1 MQVKKI
7 ALKDTHSFSSI
18 LLNYLNQQ
26 EDLKPFYTFPPT
38 DDGILEATK
47 THPLGT
53 SEREILR
60 DALLQQYQEV
70 DLTKSSRSN
79 IESLAKANTFT
90 ITTGH
95 QLNIFTGPLYFI
107 YKIVSVINACKS
119 LNQQHPDLH
128 FVPVYWM
135 ATEDHDLEE
144 INHFQLFGKTFTW
157 ETDQKGPVGSML
169 TDGLAELAQSLPEA
183 APLFEDAYRNAKD
196 LAQAT
201 RIFVNEL
208 FKREGLVILD
218 GNNANLK
225 RMFIPI
231 MKEELS
237 QQQANVEVEK
247 SSAKLEKLG
256 YKGQVFS
263 REINL
268 FYMEKGMRERIVE
281 EKGTYKVLH
290 TELEFSQEDILAL
303 LESHPEKFS
312 PNVILRPLYQET
324 IMPNVAYFG
333 GPAEVAYWLQI
344 KSVFDLYKVAFPVV
358 MPRNFALWIN
368 GGIAKKLNQ
377 LGIEIQDVF
386 LNNDELK
393 TRFLDMQG
401 FEASDI
407 QREEEMVRNAYE
419 QIVKIAVEFDGSL
432 KGFIEAE
439 ESRALKSLENIG
451 KRLVKAAESRMEV
464 SLRQLQNSK
473 DRLFPNGKPQE
484 RVDNYLSI
492 ALNSPQFVETLLQH
506 LDPFDTQFY
515 VFIEND

>member
-1 MQVKKI
+1 MQVEKI

-18 LLNYLNQQ
+18 LLNYLSQSK
-26 EDLKPFYTFPPT
+26 DLKPFYSFAPT
-38 DDGILEATK
+38 MEGIIEATH
-47 THPLGT
+47 THQLGAK
-53 SEREILR
+53 ERAILR
-60 DALLQQYQEV
+60 DALLQQYKDVELS
-70 DLTKSSRSN
+70 DSSRSN
-79 IESLAKANTFT
+79 IQSLANTNTFT

-119 LNQQHPDLH
+119 LNQKHPDLH

-157 ETDQKGPVGSML
+157 ETDQKGPVGQML

-183 APLFEDAYRNAKD
+183 TPLFEKAYKDGKD

-208 FKREGLVILD
+208 FKDQGLVILD
-218 GNNANLK
+218 GNDANLK
-225 RMFIPI
+225 RLFTPI
-231 MKEELS
+231 MKEELT

-247 SSAKLEKLG
+247 SSAKLEELG

-268 FYMEKGMRERIVE
+268 FYMEKGLRERIVE
-281 EKGTYKVLH
+281 ESGSYKVLN
-290 TELEFSQEDILAL
+290 TELEFSREDILAL
-303 LESHPEKFS
+303 LESNPEKFS
-312 PNVILRPLYQET
+312 PNVILRPLFQET

-358 MPRNFALWIN
+358 MPRNFALWVN
-368 GGIAKKLNQ
+368 KGIAKKLNQ
-377 LGIEIQDVF
+377 LGIETQDIF
-386 LNNDELK
+386 LNNDDLK
-393 TRFLDMQG
+393 AKFLDNQG
-401 FEASDI
+401 FEAPDI
-407 QREEEMVRNAYE
+407 QAEEEMVRNAYE

-451 KRLVKAAESRMEV
+451 KRLVKAAESRMDV

-492 ALNSPQFVETLLQH
+492 ALNQPQFIDMLLQH
-506 LDPFDTQFY
+506 LDAFDTQFY
-515 VFIEND
+515 VFIENE

>member
-1 MQVKKI
+1 MQVEKI
-7 ALKDTHSFSSI
+7 ALKDTNSFSSI
-18 LLNYLNQQ
+18 LLNYLDQS
-26 EDLKPFYTFPPT
+26 EDLMPFYSFPPT
-38 DDGILEATK
+38 EKGIIDATH
-47 THPLGT
+47 THKLGT
-53 SEREILR
+53 NERAILR
-60 DALLQQYQEV
+60 DALLQQYREV
-70 DLTKSSRSN
+70 ELSDSSRSN
-79 IESLAKANTFT
+79 IQSLANSNTFT

-107 YKIVSVINACKS
+107 YKIVCVINACKS
-119 LNQQHPDLH
+119 LNEKHPDLH

-144 INHFQLFGKTFTW
+144 INHFQLFGNTFTW
-157 ETDQKGPVGSML
+157 ETDQKGPVGQMI
-169 TDGLAELAQSLPEA
+169 TDGLAELAESLPEA
-183 APLFEDAYRNAKD
+183 APLFEEAYRNGKD
-196 LAQAT
+196 LAHAT

-208 FKREGLVILD
+208 FKSQGLIILD
-218 GNNANLK
+218 GNDANLK
-225 RMFIPI
+225 RLFVPI
-231 MKEELS
+231 MKEELTN
-237 QQQANVEVEK
+237 QQANAEVEK
-247 SSAKLEKLG
+247 SSAMLDKLG

-268 FYMEKGMRERIVE
+268 FYMEKGLRERIVE
-281 EKGTYKVLH
+281 ENGSYKVLN
-290 TELEFSQEDILAL
+290 TDKEFSREEILNL
-303 LESHPEKFS
+303 LESNPEKFS
-312 PNVILRPLYQET
+312 PNVILRPLFQET

-358 MPRNFALWIN
+358 MPRNFALWVN
-368 GGIAKKLNQ
+368 KGIAKKLNQ
-377 LGIEIQDVF
+377 LGIETQDIF
-386 LNNDELK
+386 LSNDDLK
-393 TRFLDMQG
+393 TKFLDNQG
-401 FEASDI
+401 FEAPDI
-407 QREEEMVRNAYE
+407 LEEEAMVRNAYE

-451 KRLVKAAESRMEV
+451 KRLVKAAESRMDV

-492 ALNSPQFVETLLQH
+492 ALNQPNFIETLLVH

-515 VFIEND
+515 VFIENE

>member
-1 MQVKKI
+1 MQVEKI

-18 LLNYLNQQ
+18 LLNYLNQN
-26 EDLKPFYTFPPT
+26 EDLKPFYSFAPT
-38 DDGILEATK
+38 MDGIIEATH
-47 THPLGT
+47 THQLGT
-53 SEREILR
+53 NERAILR
-60 DALLQQYQEV
+60 DALLQQYQDV
-70 DLTKSSRSN
+70 ALSDSSRAN
-79 IESLAKANTFT
+79 IQSLANTNTFT

-119 LNQQHPDLH
+119 LNNKHPELH

-157 ETDQKGPVGSML
+157 ETDQKGPVGQML

-183 APLFEDAYRNAKD
+183 APLFEEAYKNGKD
-196 LAQAT
+196 LAHAT

-208 FKREGLVILD
+208 FKEQGLVILD
-218 GNNANLK
+218 GNDANLK
-225 RMFIPI
+225 RLFTPI
-231 MKEELS
+231 MREELT
-237 QQQANVEVEK
+237 QQKANVEVEK
-247 SSAKLEKLG
+247 SSAKLESLG

-268 FYMEKGMRERIVE
+268 FYMEKGLRERIVE
-281 EKGTYKVLH
+281 ENGSYKVLN
-290 TELEFSQEDILAL
+290 TELEFSREDILDL
-303 LESHPEKFS
+303 LQSNPEKFS
-312 PNVILRPLYQET
+312 PNVILRPLFQET

-344 KSVFDLYKVAFPVV
+344 KGVFDLYKVAFPVV
-358 MPRNFALWIN
+358 MPRNFALWVN
-368 GGIAKKLNQ
+368 KGIAKKLNQ
-377 LGIEIQDVF
+377 LGIETQDIF
-386 LNNDELK
+386 LKNDDLK
-393 TRFLDMQG
+393 AKFLDSQG
-401 FEASDI
+401 FEAPDI
-407 QREEEMVRNAYE
+407 QAEEEMVRNAYE

-439 ESRALKSLENIG
+439 ESRALKSLESIG
-451 KRLVKAAESRMEV
+451 KRMVKAAESRMDV

-492 ALNSPQFVETLLQH
+492 ALNQPQFIDTLLQH
-506 LDPFDTQFY
+506 LDAFDTQFY
-515 VFIEND
+515 VFIEDE